1 MSRKSYYTSSNL
13 EASYKRVLRDG
24 ISNPINQDYTMEA
37 VNNML
42 YSLLGTPGKSAGKAQ
57 EQLDNQIQS
66 GVGSNGTN
74 PSAYSSAQV
83 QSTPAQTGSS
93 SGGTD
98 PLTAGISGGIGLI
111 RDIIGMFYNRKTDS
125 IAFNRQNKFYEDH
138 LSMSAKAQEYAD
150 AGLNPMGLAGSGV
163 GATSAPSVQGT
174 GMEGGSALVDVLG
187 QLLNYKTRMAEIG
200 IEKERVGAYKD
211 DTASKIEYRAEQRL
225 YQQKVNEWFDT
236 NQIVSID
243 RQIAETK
250 LAMEQVNTQITEQ
263 QLNQAGV
270 TKAEAD
276 AALSFQLGLQKQ
288 FENSPEYRNNTLRL
302 QQAQANMYNADAAH
316 LYEDIKNLASQ
327 RDEITSK
334 IALNYA
340 NTDVGRQQL
349 KNLGITEQQLQFAVD
364 HQKGDLVFQ
373 RIGQVTSALKD
384 VGVAAAGIASA
395 ATGTA
400 GLVSSLTP
408 APKIGFR

>member
-1 MSRKSYYTSSNL
+1 MSRKNYYASSKL

-24 ISNPINQDYTMEA
+24 ISNPIKDDYTDKL
-37 VNNML
+37 VNSML
-42 YSLLGTPGKSAGKAQ
+42 YQLIGTPGQSSGKNGLAQNIAGT
-57 EQLDNQIQS
+57 S
-66 GVGSNGTN
+66 SNGTN
-74 PSAYSSAQV
+74 TSAYTSSQKDD
-83 QSTPAQTGSS
+83 STGTASSVKGTGWL
-93 SGGTD
+93 GLLGTV
-98 PLTAGISGGIGLI
+98 LNIGYSQYAAKQAY
-111 RDIIGMFYNRKTDS
+111 D
-125 IAFNRQNKFYEDH
+125 RQNEFYDNH
-138 LSMSAKAQEYAD
+138 LSMSAKVQEYND
-150 AGLNPMGLAGSGV
+150 AGLNPMSLVGAGV
-163 GATSAPSVQGT
+163 GATSAPQVPQA
-174 GMEGGSALVDVLG
+174 EGSGLIDVLG
-187 QLLNYKTRMAEIG
+187 QLLNYKARMAEIG

-316 LYEDIKNLASQ
+316 LYEDLKNLAAQ

-340 NTDVGRQQL
+340 NTDLGKQQL